1 MTRWSHRSA
10 AAVILFIAAFE
21 IFGCAL
27 CSGDTCELQGTMTHQ
42 SHQTS
47 RSGDQCLCCCGHLMV
62 VSAIHVEPVT
72 IVTPAAPAEP
82 TQPTIERHAP
92 VYHPPRA

>member
-1 MTRWSHRSA
+1 MPRWSVRSA

-21 IFGCAL
+21 ILGCAL
-27 CSGDTCELQGTMTHQ
+27 CSEDTCELQGSMTHQ

-47 RSGDQCLCCCGHLMV
+47 PSGDQCLCCCGHLMV
-62 VSAIHVEPVT
+62 AAAVHIEPVT
-72 IVTPAAPAEP
+72 AVTLATPGEP
-82 TQPTIERHAP
+82 IQPTIERQSS

>member
-1 MTRWSHRSA
+1 MARWSHRSA

-27 CSGDTCELQGTMTHQ
+27 CSGDTCELQGSMTHQ

-47 RSGDQCLCCCGHLMV
+47 PSGDQCLCCCGHLMV
-62 VSAIHVEPVT
+62 ASVIHVEPVT
-72 IVTPAAPAEP
+72 LVTRATPAELK
-82 TQPTIERHAP
+82 QPTIERHSY

>member
-27 CSGDTCELQGTMTHQ
+27 CSGDTCELQGTMTHH
-42 SHQTS
+42 SHETLP
-47 RSGDQCLCCCGHLMV
+47 SGDQCLCCCGHLMV
-62 VSAIHVEPVT
+62 APAIHVEPVR
-72 IVTPAAPAEP
+72 IVTHAAPVEP
-82 TQPTIERHAP
+82 IQPTIERHTL
-92 VYHPPRA
+92 VYRPPRA